1 MDVCPRHDAP
11 DAAAAECCNVPGGVE
26 SRLDAIMELE
36 QARVLLYILVPRQR
50 QPFTCLAVT
59 RAQLGFKQTETRDTF
74 RERVLAFSDGVIVEP
89 LVGDTARCLCR
100 STLLML
106 RAADRLHHL

>member
-50 QPFTCLAVT
+50 QPFTFLAVT
-59 RAQLGFKQTETRDTF
+59 RAQLGFKQTETRDTCA
-74 RERVLAFSDGVIVEP
+74 RVQR
-89 LVGDTARCLCR
+89 RCYRGAAGRRHRAMRL
-100 STLLML
+100 SETLLML